1 MSRRTLITVN
11 VLVCFVI
18 CALGLGLGSKAS
30 AQFGDKFIVSFQS
43 NSGWV
48 INKATRKLM
57 FFQYTKK
64 ATVWKSN
71 QQILPA
77 DVDLDNCVLQSVGSR
92 GAAVF
97 LYDKSAGVVRFFQ
110 VLKDGSF
117 MPYPAV
123 SLEMETK

>member
-18 CALGLGLGSKAS
+18 CALSLSLGSKAS

-43 NSGWV
+43 NGGWI

-64 ATVWKSN
+64 ADVWKSN

-77 DVDLDNCVLQSVGSR
+77 NINLDNCVLQAVGSR
-92 GAAVF
+92 GLAVF
-97 LYDKSAGVVRFFQ
+97 FV
-110 VLKDGSF
+110 
-117 MPYPAV
+117 
-123 SLEMETK
+123 